1 MSGFDDQHHK
11 FFLESPFALDRE
23 SKKLLLLSTLQ
34 ELTFFHYENCS
45 GYRNIL
51 NSIKFDIEKMNEYE
65 DLPFIPVRLF
75 KELDLYSVPND
86 LVIRTM
92 TSSGTSGQQVSK
104 IYLDKNTATLQRKVL
119 SQIVS
124 QFIGSKRLPMIV
136 IDTAATISNRTS
148 FSARAAGIMGFSSFS
163 NDRFFALKDDMS
175 LDLDGLQHF
184 IRSHAGQK
192 VLVFGF
198 TFMVWQYFLESLS
211 QQKQTIELENA
222 ILIHGGGW
230 KKLAGEG
237 ISSDVFRS
245 QITGRT
251 GITKIHDYYG
261 MIEQTG
267 SIFMECE
274 KLYLHTSI
282 YSDVVIRNPLDFSVM
297 PYNEKGIIE
306 VLSMVATSYP
316 GHVLLT
322 EDAGIIIGE
331 DTCGCGRK
339 GKYFKVLGRLEH
351 AEIRGCSDTHALRA

>member
-1 MSGFDDQHHK
+1 VSGLDDLIQK
-11 FFLESPFALDRE
+11 FFLESPYALDRE

-34 ELTFFHYENCS
+34 ELTMFHYQNCV

-51 NSIKFDIEKMNEYE
+51 NSITFDIKKQNDYE
-65 DLPFIPVRLF
+65 DLPFLPVRLF
-75 KELDLYSVPND
+75 KELDLYSVPDD
-86 LVIRTM
+86 LVVRTM

-104 IYLDKNTATLQRKVL
+104 IYLDKNAASLQRKVL

-136 IDTAATISNRTS
+136 IDTATTISNRTS

-184 IRSHAGQK
+184 IRLHSGKK

-211 QQKQTIELENA
+211 KQKQRIELEDA

-237 ISSDVFRS
+237 IGSDVFRS
-245 QITGRT
+245 QITELT

-274 KLYLHTSI
+274 KMYLHTSI
-282 YSDVVIRNPLDFSVM
+282 YSDMIIRSPLDFSVL

-306 VLSMVATSYP
+306 VLSIVATSYP

-322 EDAGIIIGE
+322 EDAGVLFGE
-331 DTCGCGRK
+331 DNCGCGRK

-351 AEIRGCSDTHALRA
+351 AEIRGCSDTHTLRA